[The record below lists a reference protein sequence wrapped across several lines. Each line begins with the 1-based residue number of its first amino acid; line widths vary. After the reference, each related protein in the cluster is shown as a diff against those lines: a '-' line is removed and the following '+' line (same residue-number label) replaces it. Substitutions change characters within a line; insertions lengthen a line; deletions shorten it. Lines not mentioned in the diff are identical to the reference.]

1 MDRLLPHLDAGAD
14 HLLRDALRVLARH
27 SPDPRLATEIEE
39 VLRGERPV
47 HAVLRHAAIQEW
59 AGAGMAEFAQQWS
72 ELSAEERAELGA
84 QAERR

>member
-1 MDRLLPHLDAGAD
+1 VRVDRLLPRLGPEAD

-27 SPDPRLATEIEE
+27 SPDPQLAAELEE
-39 VLRGERPV
+39 VLRGERCV

-59 AGAGMAEFAQQWS
+59 AGAGMAEFAQRWS
-72 ELSAEERAELGA
+72 ELGPEERA